1 MKKKL
6 SSAIALAAEKFEGQV
21 DKGGDP
27 YILHCLEV
35 MNNVKKWND
44 TELEIAAVLHD
55 IVEDTEV
62 TITDLKG
69 LYGFSERV
77 CKIVSL
83 VTFPKKCT
91 DHEYLSRI
99 LLICENQDAIKIKM
113 ADLEHNSLILRLK
126 GITEKDQA
134 RTKKYHTAYFILK
147 ARLMK

>member
-6 SSAIALAAEKFEGQV
+6 SSAISLAAEKFEGQV

-55 IVEDTEV
+55 IVEDTKV

-69 LYGFSERV
+69 LYGFSEKV

-113 ADLEHNSLILRLK
+113 ADLEHNSLLLRLK
-126 GITEKDQA
+126 GITPKDLS
-134 RTKKYHTAYFILK
+134 RMEKYHKAYSILK
-147 ARLMK
+147 LHLEK